1 MTPSQ
6 RRLLEKI
13 REREPERCS
22 YRFLVNHGFGKAL
35 RDLIDDGMVISE
47 VGSDDRRKV
56 MLTPLGRAAL
66 SERD

>member
-1 MTPSQ
+1 MTSSQ
-6 RRLLEKI
+6 RRLLEKV
-13 REREPERCS
+13 REREPQRCS

-35 RDLIDDGMVISE
+35 RDLIDDGLLVTE
-47 VGSDDRRKV
+47 VGGDDQRKV

>member
-6 RRLLEKI
+6 RRLLNKV
-13 REREPERCS
+13 REREPDLCS

-35 RDLIDDGMVISE
+35 RDMLDEGLLATELDNGE
-47 VGSDDRRKV
+47 HRKV
-56 MLTPLGRAAL
+56 RLTPLGRAAL